1 MRRVQSQVQPADHP
15 LLPDMRAPVLPP
27 AGVPVAGQPYDF
39 RAGSLEQ
46 TLRREPP
53 ATQGTTE
60 PRQLAAVKSPA
71 DERTEVRTRLPAGLT
86 VASDPAAL
94 YGQPDARNT
103 VLQFADV
110 ATEAEAT
117 AVSRRVQV
125 SGLKAYT
132 LSGPGGQSYV
142 VRASVPRDQR
152 SVDAAL
158 QLLRELG
165 YQPEMVLGL

>member
-1 MRRVQSQVQPADHP
+1 M
-15 LLPDMRAPVLPP
+15 
-27 AGVPVAGQPYDF
+27 
-39 RAGSLEQ
+39 
-46 TLRREPP
+46 
-53 ATQGTTE
+53 
-60 PRQLAAVKSPA
+60 
-71 DERTEVRTRLPAGLT
+71 
-86 VASDPAAL
+86 
-94 YGQPDARNT
+94 
-103 VLQFADV
+103 LQFADV

-152 SVDAAL
+152 SVDTAL

>member
-1 MRRVQSQVQPADHP
+1 MGLTQSRYNYMRRVQSQVQPADHP

-27 AGVPVAGQPYDF
+27 AGVPVVGQPYDF

-94 YGQPDARNT
+94 YGQPDTSNT

-117 AVSRRVQV
+117 AVS
-125 SGLKAYT
+125 GAC
-132 LSGPGGQSYV
+132 
-142 VRASVPRDQR
+142 R
-152 SVDAAL
+152 SAA
-158 QLLRELG
+158 
-165 YQPEMVLGL
+165 

>member
-1 MRRVQSQVQPADHP
+1 MSAPRCA
-15 LLPDMRAPVLPP
+15 RA
-27 AGVPVAGQPYDF
+27 
-39 RAGSLEQ
+39 
-46 TLRREPP
+46 
-53 ATQGTTE
+53 
-60 PRQLAAVKSPA
+60 
-71 DERTEVRTRLPAGLT
+71 PAGLT

-94 YGQPDARNT
+94 YGQPDTSNT

-152 SVDAAL
+152 SVDTAL